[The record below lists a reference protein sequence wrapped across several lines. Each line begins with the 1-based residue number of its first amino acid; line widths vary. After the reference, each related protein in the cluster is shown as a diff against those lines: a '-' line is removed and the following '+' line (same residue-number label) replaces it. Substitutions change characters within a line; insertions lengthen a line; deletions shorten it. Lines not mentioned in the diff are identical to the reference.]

1 MPPGGQLAEAGL
13 TGPVRKA
20 QNPSHGQGCRG
31 AQRQNENAGVRR
43 PGPGSPSG
51 AAAVALP
58 SPHGLS

>member
-43 PGPGSPSG
+43 PRAGKPRRRCSRG
-51 AAAVALP
+51 A